1 MSSNNNNFD
10 DWDDDRLNRMEDVL
24 RGWGGRDFVGLEGE
38 TNLPPDLEFAVSTLV
53 RLRYRGFDVWRVN
66 RTYSFASEGIKVR
79 TSVEAY
85 LKSVELT
92 AEEAILIA
100 TDLVRKHMNQSD
112 ESQG

>member
-1 MSSNNNNFD
+1 MSSNNNFD
-10 DWDDDRLNRMEDVL
+10 KWDDGQQWLDQL
-24 RGWGGRDFVGLEGE
+24 RGWGGHDFVDLEGE

-66 RTYSFASEGIKVR
+66 RTCSFASEGIKVR
-79 TSVEAY
+79 TLVEGH
-85 LKSVELT
+85 LKSITLT

-112 ESQG
+112 EPQG